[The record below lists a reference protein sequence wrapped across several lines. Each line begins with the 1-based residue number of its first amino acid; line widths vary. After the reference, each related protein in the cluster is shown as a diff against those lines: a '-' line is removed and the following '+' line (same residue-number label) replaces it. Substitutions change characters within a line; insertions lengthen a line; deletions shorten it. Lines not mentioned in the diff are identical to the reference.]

1 MDPRIRLLRH
11 ALENRPARTVPR
23 THGLA
28 ESAVALVL
36 RPAAEDLEL
45 LFIKRAEHEREPW
58 SGHMALPGGRRN
70 PADPDL
76 VATALR
82 ETEEETAVAR
92 RFTTFIG
99 SLDEV
104 APGNPRLPR
113 IVVAPFLVCVPPAT
127 PAKPASH
134 EVTATVW
141 IPLAALREPGAVNEL
156 LVEFEGTSRP
166 YPSLRY
172 GEYVIWGLTYRILGQ
187 FFEVLE
193 SVGL

>member
-11 ALENRPARTVPR
+11 ALEDRPARAIPR
-23 THGLA
+23 TEDLA

-36 RPAAEDLEL
+36 RPEEDLEL
-45 LFIKRAEHEREPW
+45 LFIKRAEHERDPW

-76 VATALR
+76 LATALR
-82 ETEEETAVAR
+82 ETEEETGVATR
-92 RFTTFIG
+92 LCTFIG
-99 SLDEV
+99 ALDEV

-113 IVVAPFLVCVPPAT
+113 LMIAPFLVCVPPAT
-127 PAKPASH
+127 PAMPASH

-141 IPLAALREPGAVNEL
+141 IPLAALREPGAVSEL
-156 LVEFEGTSRP
+156 LVEFEGTSRA

-172 GEYVIWGLTYRILGQ
+172 GEYVIWGLTHRILTQ
-187 FFEVLE
+187 FFELVD
-193 SVGL
+193 SAGL